1 MVGQQKRVQVAKY
14 SAQRDTY
21 AASLPSATA
30 ATVCRC
36 VAERPRLAGGGRWL
50 VVASSGVLP
59 PPSAETRY
67 SRKHATGI
75 GSNTPISL
83 LPDHRITGTKRA
95 RAATAGRAASPPR
108 TANDVTETRRG

>member
-75 GSNTPISL
+75 GSNTPLYLSEIF
-83 LPDHRITGTKRA
+83 D
-95 RAATAGRAASPPR
+95 
-108 TANDVTETRRG
+108 

>member
-1 MVGQQKRVQVAKY
+1 MAGEAMVGQQKRVQVAKY

-75 GSNTPISL
+75 GSEYSDFVILNFEYQSYKFRVTR
-83 LPDHRITGTKRA
+83 PDHR
-95 RAATAGRAASPPR
+95 
-108 TANDVTETRRG
+108 

>member
-36 VAERPRLAGGGRWL
+36 VAERPRLAGGGRWP
-50 VVASSGVLP
+50 ASGGVLP

>member
-50 VVASSGVLP
+50 VVACCLRRAPKPVIPAS
-59 PPSAETRY
+59 
-67 SRKHATGI
+67 
-75 GSNTPISL
+75 TPQ
-83 LPDHRITGTKRA
+83 
-95 RAATAGRAASPPR
+95 
-108 TANDVTETRRG
+108 E